1 MEKSKAIGIRIK
13 TDTLEGIRKRADRK
27 GWTFNRWVNYAIGL
41 GLRSHK
47 KK

>member
-1 MEKSKAIGIRIK
+1 MEKSKAIGIRINTYEEIK
-13 TDTLEGIRKRADRK
+13 KRADRK
-27 GWTFNRWVNYAIGL
+27 GWTFNKWVNYAIGL